1 MFSRMK
7 GYITTNSS
15 RPTSKKR
22 EQRTIMQIE
31 QGSVVKGNVT
41 GLTDFGAFV
50 ELEGGKT
57 GMIHISEVSTSYV
70 KDIRE
75 HLQLNQE
82 VTAKVISISPEG
94 KIALSIKK
102 LNADNNGGDRPQRR
116 PRPSGDRQGQQNRP
130 HQQSSGQRRPPQ
142 QGRQVEAVNQETSGN
157 QSFEDMMAKFKQIS
171 DEKMTDLKRSSDS
184 KRSGGYSRRGGGRQ

>member
-1 MFSRMK
+1 MIVFAVAVCYFLISFIVMQSDIKSQEKYNAQLRTQLADK
-7 GYITTNSS
+7 KAENEELEKLVKSS
-15 RPTSKKR
+15 DLDDYVEQIARR
-22 EQRTIMQIE
+22 ELE
-31 QGSVVKGNVT
+31 QGSVVKGKVT

-102 LNADNNGGDRPQRR
+102 LNADNNGGYQTGRSRQ
-116 PRPSGDRQGQQNRP
+116 SGDFRQP
-130 HQQSSGQRRPPQ
+130 
-142 QGRQVEAVNQETSGN
+142 V
-157 QSFEDMMAKFKQIS
+157 
-171 DEKMTDLKRSSDS
+171 L
-184 KRSGGYSRRGGGRQ
+184 

>member
-1 MFSRMK
+1 
-7 GYITTNSS
+7 
-15 RPTSKKR
+15 
-22 EQRTIMQIE
+22 MQIE
-31 QGSVVKGNVT
+31 QGSVVKGKVT

-102 LNADNNGGDRPQRR
+102 LNADNNGGDRPQ
-116 PRPSGDRQGQQNRP
+116 
-130 HQQSSGQRRPPQ
+130 

-184 KRSGGYSRRGGGRQ
+184 KRSGGYSRRGGRQ

>member
-1 MFSRMK
+1 
-7 GYITTNSS
+7 
-15 RPTSKKR
+15 
-22 EQRTIMQIE
+22 MQIE
-31 QGSVVKGNVT
+31 QGSVVKGKVT

-57 GMIHISEVSTSYV
+57 GMIHISEVSMSYV

-102 LNADNNGGDRPQRR
+102 LNADLSADHVPRATDRVSRTDRISSPPASADRLSRADRSKPSIRR
-116 PRPSGDRQGQQNRP
+116 LP
-130 HQQSSGQRRPPQ
+130 
-142 QGRQVEAVNQETSGN
+142 ATSPLR
-157 QSFEDMMAKFKQIS
+157 I
-171 DEKMTDLKRSSDS
+171 
-184 KRSGGYSRRGGGRQ
+184 

>member
-1 MFSRMK
+1 
-7 GYITTNSS
+7 
-15 RPTSKKR
+15 
-22 EQRTIMQIE
+22 MQIE
-31 QGSVVKGNVT
+31 QGSVVNGKVT

-116 PRPSGDRQGQQNRP
+116 P
-130 HQQSSGQRRPPQ
+130 PQ

>member
-1 MFSRMK
+1 
-7 GYITTNSS
+7 
-15 RPTSKKR
+15 
-22 EQRTIMQIE
+22 MQIE
-31 QGSVVKGNVT
+31 QGSVVKGKVT

-102 LNADNNGGDRPQRR
+102 LNADNNGGADHVPRATDRVSRTDRISSPPASADRLSRADRSKPSIRR
-116 PRPSGDRQGQQNRP
+116 LP
-130 HQQSSGQRRPPQ
+130 
-142 QGRQVEAVNQETSGN
+142 A
-157 QSFEDMMAKFKQIS
+157 IS
-171 DEKMTDLKRSSDS
+171 PLRI
-184 KRSGGYSRRGGGRQ
+184 

>member
-1 MFSRMK
+1 
-7 GYITTNSS
+7 
-15 RPTSKKR
+15 
-22 EQRTIMQIE
+22 MQIE
-31 QGSVVKGNVT
+31 QGSVVKGKVT

-70 KDIRE
+70 KDIKE

-102 LNADNNGGDRPQRR
+102 LNADGSGDRSQRR
-116 PRPSGDRQGQQNRP
+116 SRPSGDKQGQQGRSR
-130 HQQSSGQRRPPQ
+130 QQSSGQRRPSQ
-142 QGRQVEAVNQETSGN
+142 QGRQVEAVSQETSGN

>member
-1 MFSRMK
+1 
-7 GYITTNSS
+7 
-15 RPTSKKR
+15 
-22 EQRTIMQIE
+22 MQIE
-31 QGSVVKGNVT
+31 QGSVVKGKVT

-116 PRPSGDRQGQQNRP
+116 PRPSGDRQGQQ
-130 HQQSSGQRRPPQ
+130 
-142 QGRQVEAVNQETSGN
+142 GRQVEAVNQETSGN

>member
-1 MFSRMK
+1 
-7 GYITTNSS
+7 
-15 RPTSKKR
+15 
-22 EQRTIMQIE
+22 MQIE
-31 QGSVVKGNVT
+31 QGSVVKGKVT
-41 GLTDFGAFV
+41 GLTDFGAFF

>member
-1 MFSRMK
+1 
-7 GYITTNSS
+7 
-15 RPTSKKR
+15 
-22 EQRTIMQIE
+22 MQIE
-31 QGSVVKGNVT
+31 QGSVVKGKVT

-70 KDIRE
+70 KDIKE

-102 LNADNNGGDRPQRR
+102 LNSDGGD
-116 PRPSGDRQGQQNRP
+116 DR
-130 HQQSSGQRRPPQ
+130 PQ
-142 QGRQVEAVNQETSGN
+142 QGRPVEAVNQEPSGN
-157 QSFEDMMAKFKQIS
+157 QSFEDMMAKFKQVS
-171 DEKMTDLKRSSDS
+171 DEKMTDLKKSSDS

>member
-1 MFSRMK
+1 
-7 GYITTNSS
+7 
-15 RPTSKKR
+15 
-22 EQRTIMQIE
+22 MQIE
-31 QGSVVKGNVT
+31 QGSVVKGKVT

-70 KDIRE
+70 KDIKE

-102 LNADNNGGDRPQRR
+102 LNSDGGDD
-116 PRPSGDRQGQQNRP
+116 RPSPAQTASLGRQAGSAGQTAPAVLRSA
-130 HQQSSGQRRPPQ
+130 QSSPAGRP
-142 QGRQVEAVNQETSGN
+142 VEAVNQEPSGN
-157 QSFEDMMAKFKQIS
+157 QSFEDMMAKFKQVS
-171 DEKMTDLKRSSDS
+171 DEKMTDLKKSSDS

>member
-1 MFSRMK
+1 
-7 GYITTNSS
+7 
-15 RPTSKKR
+15 
-22 EQRTIMQIE
+22 MQIE
-31 QGSVVKGNVT
+31 QGSVVKGKVT

-102 LNADNNGGDRPQRR
+102 LNADNNGDDRPQRR
-116 PRPSGDRQGQQNRP
+116 PRPSGDRQGSRANRASSP
-130 HQQSSGQRRPPQ
+130 PVSAELPSRADQLKQSIRSRP
-142 QGRQVEAVNQETSGN
+142 ATSP
-157 QSFEDMMAKFKQIS
+157 
-171 DEKMTDLKRSSDS
+171 
-184 KRSGGYSRRGGGRQ
+184 SRI

>member
-1 MFSRMK
+1 
-7 GYITTNSS
+7 
-15 RPTSKKR
+15 
-22 EQRTIMQIE
+22 MQIE
-31 QGSVVKGNVT
+31 QGSVVKGKVT

-116 PRPSGDRQGQQNRP
+116 PRATDRVSRTDRISSPPASADRLSRADRSKPSI
-130 HQQSSGQRRPPQ
+130 RRLP
-142 QGRQVEAVNQETSGN
+142 ATSPLR
-157 QSFEDMMAKFKQIS
+157 I
-171 DEKMTDLKRSSDS
+171 
-184 KRSGGYSRRGGGRQ
+184 

>member
-1 MFSRMK
+1 
-7 GYITTNSS
+7 
-15 RPTSKKR
+15 
-22 EQRTIMQIE
+22 MQIE
-31 QGSVVKGNVT
+31 QGSVVKGKVT

-70 KDIRE
+70 KDIKE

-102 LNADNNGGDRPQRR
+102 LNSDGGDDRPQRR
-116 PRPSGDRQGQQNRP
+116 PRPSGDRQGQQGRSEE
-130 HQQSSGQRRPPQ
+130 HTSELRSAQSSPAGQTR
-142 QGRQVEAVNQETSGN
+142 
-157 QSFEDMMAKFKQIS
+157 
-171 DEKMTDLKRSSDS
+171 
-184 KRSGGYSRRGGGRQ
+184 

>member
-1 MFSRMK
+1 
-7 GYITTNSS
+7 
-15 RPTSKKR
+15 
-22 EQRTIMQIE
+22 MQIE
-31 QGSVVKGNVT
+31 QGSVVKGKVT

-94 KIALSIKK
+94 KIALSIV
-102 LNADNNGGDRPQRR
+102 LSADPVLRATDRVSRTDRISSPPVSADRLSRADRSKPSIRR
-116 PRPSGDRQGQQNRP
+116 LP
-130 HQQSSGQRRPPQ
+130 
-142 QGRQVEAVNQETSGN
+142 ATSPLR
-157 QSFEDMMAKFKQIS
+157 I
-171 DEKMTDLKRSSDS
+171 
-184 KRSGGYSRRGGGRQ
+184 

>member
-1 MFSRMK
+1 
-7 GYITTNSS
+7 
-15 RPTSKKR
+15 
-22 EQRTIMQIE
+22 MQIE
-31 QGSVVKGNVT
+31 QGSVVKGKVT

-102 LNADNNGGDRPQRR
+102 LNADNNGGARPQTGSAEQTASAVLR
-116 PRPSGDRQGQQNRP
+116 PAQTASAGQTGRSRQSGDFRQP
-130 HQQSSGQRRPPQ
+130 
-142 QGRQVEAVNQETSGN
+142 V
-157 QSFEDMMAKFKQIS
+157 
-171 DEKMTDLKRSSDS
+171 L
-184 KRSGGYSRRGGGRQ
+184 

>member
-1 MFSRMK
+1 
-7 GYITTNSS
+7 
-15 RPTSKKR
+15 
-22 EQRTIMQIE
+22 MQIE
-31 QGSVVKGNVT
+31 QGSVVKGKVT

-94 KIALSIKK
+94 KIALSIK
-102 LNADNNGGDRPQRR
+102 
-116 PRPSGDRQGQQNRP
+116 
-130 HQQSSGQRRPPQ
+130 QSSGQRRPPQ

>member
-1 MFSRMK
+1 
-7 GYITTNSS
+7 
-15 RPTSKKR
+15 
-22 EQRTIMQIE
+22 MQIE
-31 QGSVVKGNVT
+31 QGSVVKGKVT

-70 KDIRE
+70 KDIKE

-102 LNADNNGGDRPQRR
+102 LNSDGGDDRPQRR
-116 PRPSGDRQGQQNRP
+116 PRPSGDRQCQQGKPR
-130 HQQSSGQRRPPQ
+130 QQSSGQRRAPQ
-142 QGRQVEAVNQETSGN
+142 QGRPVEAVNQEPSGN
-157 QSFEDMMAKFKQIS
+157 QSFEDMMAKFKQVS
-171 DEKMTDLKRSSDS
+171 DEKMTDLKKSSDS

>member
-1 MFSRMK
+1 
-7 GYITTNSS
+7 
-15 RPTSKKR
+15 
-22 EQRTIMQIE
+22 MQIE
-31 QGSVVKGNVT
+31 QGSVVKGKVT

-102 LNADNNGGDRPQRR
+102 LNADNNGDDRPQRR
-116 PRPSGDRQGQQNRP
+116 PRPSATDRVSRQTAPAVLRSA
-130 HQQSSGQRRPPQ
+130 QSSPAGQ
-142 QGRQVEAVNQETSGN
+142 TS
-157 QSFEDMMAKFKQIS
+157 
-171 DEKMTDLKRSSDS
+171 
-184 KRSGGYSRRGGGRQ
+184 

>member
-1 MFSRMK
+1 
-7 GYITTNSS
+7 
-15 RPTSKKR
+15 
-22 EQRTIMQIE
+22 MQIE
-31 QGSVVKGNVT
+31 QGSVVKGKVT
-41 GLTDFGAFV
+41 GVTDFGAFV

-116 PRPSGDRQGQQNRP
+116 PRPSGDRQGQQ
-130 HQQSSGQRRPPQ
+130 
-142 QGRQVEAVNQETSGN
+142 GRQVEAVNQETSGN

>member
-15 RPTSKKR
+15 RRTSKEG

-31 QGSVVKGNVT
+31 QGSVVKGKVT

-70 KDIRE
+70 KDI
-75 HLQLNQE
+75 
-82 VTAKVISISPEG
+82 
-94 KIALSIKK
+94 
-102 LNADNNGGDRPQRR
+102 
-116 PRPSGDRQGQQNRP
+116 
-130 HQQSSGQRRPPQ
+130 
-142 QGRQVEAVNQETSGN
+142 
-157 QSFEDMMAKFKQIS
+157 
-171 DEKMTDLKRSSDS
+171 
-184 KRSGGYSRRGGGRQ
+184 

>member
-1 MFSRMK
+1 
-7 GYITTNSS
+7 
-15 RPTSKKR
+15 
-22 EQRTIMQIE
+22 MQIE
-31 QGSVVKGNVT
+31 QGSVVKGKVT

-142 QGRQVEAVNQETSGN
+142 Q
-157 QSFEDMMAKFKQIS
+157 SFEDMMAKFKQIS

>member
-1 MFSRMK
+1 
-7 GYITTNSS
+7 
-15 RPTSKKR
+15 
-22 EQRTIMQIE
+22 MQIE
-31 QGSVVKGNVT
+31 QGSVVKGKVT

-102 LNADNNGGDRPQRR
+102 LNADNNGGDQTTSLGRQTGSAEQTASAVLRPAQTASAGQTGRSR
-116 PRPSGDRQGQQNRP
+116 QSGDFWQP
-130 HQQSSGQRRPPQ
+130 
-142 QGRQVEAVNQETSGN
+142 V
-157 QSFEDMMAKFKQIS
+157 
-171 DEKMTDLKRSSDS
+171 L
-184 KRSGGYSRRGGGRQ
+184 

>member
-1 MFSRMK
+1 
-7 GYITTNSS
+7 
-15 RPTSKKR
+15 
-22 EQRTIMQIE
+22 MQIE
-31 QGSVVKGNVT
+31 QGSVVKGKVT

-102 LNADNNGGDRPQRR
+102 LNADNNGSDRPQRR
-116 PRPSGDRQGQQNRP
+116 PRPSGDRRVSRTDRI
-130 HQQSSGQRRPPQ
+130 SSPPASADRLSRADRSKPSIRRLP
-142 QGRQVEAVNQETSGN
+142 ATSLLR
-157 QSFEDMMAKFKQIS
+157 I
-171 DEKMTDLKRSSDS
+171 
-184 KRSGGYSRRGGGRQ
+184 

>member
-1 MFSRMK
+1 
-7 GYITTNSS
+7 
-15 RPTSKKR
+15 
-22 EQRTIMQIE
+22 MQIE
-31 QGSVVKGNVT
+31 QGSVVKGKVT

-70 KDIRE
+70 KDIKE

-102 LNADNNGGDRPQRR
+102 LNSDGGDDRPQRR
-116 PRPSGDRQGQQNRP
+116 PRPSGTDRVSRANRA
-130 HQQSSGQRRPPQ
+130 SSPPVSAELPSRADPLKPSIRS
-142 QGRQVEAVNQETSGN
+142 RQATSP
-157 QSFEDMMAKFKQIS
+157 
-171 DEKMTDLKRSSDS
+171 
-184 KRSGGYSRRGGGRQ
+184 SRI

>member
-1 MFSRMK
+1 MFSQMK

-15 RPTSKKR
+15 RRTSKKR

-31 QGSVVKGNVT
+31 QGSVVKGKVT

-75 HLQLNQE
+75 
-82 VTAKVISISPEG
+82 TR
-94 KIALSIKK
+94 K
-102 LNADNNGGDRPQRR
+102 LRR
-116 PRPSGDRQGQQNRP
+116 R
-130 HQQSSGQRRPPQ
+130 
-142 QGRQVEAVNQETSGN
+142 
-157 QSFEDMMAKFKQIS
+157 SF
-171 DEKMTDLKRSSDS
+171 RSAP
-184 KRSGGYSRRGGGRQ
+184 KAR

>member
-1 MFSRMK
+1 
-7 GYITTNSS
+7 
-15 RPTSKKR
+15 
-22 EQRTIMQIE
+22 MQIE
-31 QGSVVKGNVT
+31 QGSVVKGKVT

-102 LNADNNGGDRPQRR
+102 LNADNNGRK
-116 PRPSGDRQGQQNRP
+116 SCI
-130 HQQSSGQRRPPQ
+130 
-142 QGRQVEAVNQETSGN
+142 
-157 QSFEDMMAKFKQIS
+157 FLLFF
-171 DEKMTDLKRSSDS
+171 
-184 KRSGGYSRRGGGRQ
+184 